1 MGIDLR
7 DLPLSFLVLDQRA
20 SPRLP
25 AGATRVIGAPIKLSE
40 TPASLR
46 SAPPVLGQ
54 HTDAVLAEL
63 GYSAVEIA
71 GLRDGSV
78 I

>member
-1 MGIDLR
+1 VQTMMHPTI
-7 DLPLSFLVLDQRA
+7 
-20 SPRLP
+20 
-25 AGATRVIGAPIKLSE
+25 GATRVIGAPIKLSD

-46 SAPPVLGQ
+46 TPPPVLGQ

-63 GYSAVEIA
+63 GYGAAEIA
-71 GLRDGSV
+71 GLRDNRV